1 MQEQWKAIPG
11 LSGYFISDKGEI
23 KHVWYNCQGFLQ
35 ERLLKTN
42 YGYGWITIQCKSYC
56 IGKWVLEVFGGIKV
70 PKGVYVLHKDNNPYN
85 NALDNL
91 FLGDSK
97 VLRKK
102 QVRSYFHNSRVF
114 CKKVKCI
121 ETKKVYNSMKEA
133 AKDIG
138 CSTSLLSH
146 HLNKTAIIRRHG
158 RYIPE
163 SAKGYHFEYI

>member
-23 KHVWYNCQGFLQ
+23 KHIWYNCQGFLQ

-102 QVRSYFHNSRVF
+102 QVRSMSSPTPRSCLRLQFLWICWTPV
-114 CKKVKCI
+114 
-121 ETKKVYNSMKEA
+121 SM
-133 AKDIG
+133 
-138 CSTSLLSH
+138 C
-146 HLNKTAIIRRHG
+146 R
-158 RYIPE
+158 
-163 SAKGYHFEYI
+163 SA